1 LAYRKTPATIA
12 RKNARRKTLL
22 EAATRLFGRCG
33 YHASTV
39 PMIVAEADSSVGSFY
54 IHFRNKEDVFA
65 AVLEALGEKVME
77 VVAQAKASQTDPLKQ
92 VEFAVESLFLFLA
105 KNPHEARILIVES
118 SSLSPRLE
126 QVRRTILKRHA
137 DQVRNTLESAPKVF
151 TTIPSVIAARCLV
164 GAVFEALYSWL
175 EATPRNRPSASKVA
189 RAVAE
194 YNARAIRR

>member
-1 LAYRKTPATIA
+1 MAYRKTPATIA

-22 EAATRLFGRCG
+22 DAATRLFGRCG

-54 IHFRNKEDVFA
+54 LHFRNKEDVFA
-65 AVLEALGEKVME
+65 AVLEALGEKVMD
-77 VVAQAKASQTDPLKQ
+77 VVTQARASQSDP
-92 VEFAVESLFLFLA
+92 VEQIRYAVESLFLFLA
-105 KNPHEARILIVES
+105 QNPHEARILIVES

-126 QVRRTILKRHA
+126 QVRRTILKHHA
-137 DQVRNTLESAPKVF
+137 DQVRHTIESAPAVF
-151 TTIPSVIAARCLV
+151 TAIPSAIAARCLV

-175 EATPRNRPSASKVA
+175 EERPNKRPSASKVA
-189 RAVAE
+189 SAVAD